1 MNKMKSKRRME
12 QVLCY
17 VVLILLALMVLVPV
31 LWMISTAFKTEAQT
45 YSPKPQWIPDPI
57 SLESFRKFFT
67 TYNFGRMTLN
77 SLVTCIFDMIICITC
92 ACLAGYGVTRFQF
105 KGKKQLMDFL
115 LVTQMFPSVMLVV
128 PFYAVLSK
136 YHMTNKLIG
145 LIIVYAATN
154 VAFSTWMLVSYFK
167 TVPIELDEAAR
178 VDGASSFR
186 IFWNIILPLIVPGIA
201 AVAIFVLFSG
211 WNEYM
216 YSSVL
221 ISNDQLKTLTVGI
234 ISLNS
239 QYQIK
244 WNDLMAASTVSSL
257 PLVVLFICFQKYFI
271 AGMTGGAVKS

>member
-1 MNKMKSKRRME
+1 MNKRGSRQKKE
-12 QVLCY
+12 TIFCY
-17 VVLILLALMVLVPV
+17 VLLVVMAAAIVIPV

-45 YSPKPQWIPDPI
+45 YSPKPQWLPNPFTLD
-57 SLESFRKFFT
+57 SFRKFFT
-67 TYNFGRMTLN
+67 TYNFGKMTMN
-77 SLVTCIFDMIICITC
+77 SLVTCVFAMIICIAC
-92 ACLAGYGVTRFQF
+92 ASLAGYGVTRFHF
-105 KGKKQLMDFL
+105 KGKKQLMNFL

-128 PFYAVLSK
+128 PFYAVLSR
-136 YHMTNKLIG
+136 YHMTNRLLG

-186 IFWNIILPLIVPGIA
+186 IFWNIILPLIVPGMA
-201 AVAIFVLFSG
+201 AVAMFVLFSG

-257 PLVVLFICFQKYFI
+257 PLVVLFVCFQRYFI

>member
-1 MNKMKSKRRME
+1 MSRKTKVKIDNA
-12 QVLCY
+12 VCY
-17 VVLILLALMVLVPV
+17 LILIVLASFILVPI
-31 LWMISTAFKTEAQT
+31 LWMLSTAFKTEAQT
-45 YSPKPQWIPDPI
+45 YSPTPSWLPQPFTLDA
-57 SLESFRKFFT
+57 FKKFFG
-67 TYNFGRMTLN
+67 TYNFGRMTVN
-77 SLVTCIFDMIICITC
+77 SLITCLFSMIICIAC
-92 ACLAGYGVTRFQF
+92 ACLAGYGVTRFHF
-105 KGKKQLMDFL
+105 KGKKQLMEFL
-115 LVTQMFPSVMLVV
+115 LITQMFPSVMLVV

-136 YHMTNKLIG
+136 YHLTNSLFG
-145 LIIVYAATN
+145 LVIVYAATN

-167 TVPIELDEAAR
+167 TIPLELDEAAR

-201 AVAIFVLFSG
+201 AVAMFVLFNG

-221 ISNDQLKTLTVGI
+221 ISNDSLKTLTVGI

-244 WNDLMAASTVSSL
+244 WNDLMAASAVSSL
-257 PLVVLFICFQKYFI
+257 PLVVLFVCFQKYFV

>member
-1 MNKMKSKRRME
+1 MNRMKSKRRME

-77 SLVTCIFDMIICITC
+77 SLVTCIIAMIICITC